1 MDRVTQQSPAMPPS
15 QAAAEHPI
23 DATVWRVGGDAGAP
37 LVPATGT
44 GSLDGHTLAVKDLY
58 AVAGHRIGA
67 GNPSWLADAPVQ
79 DTTATA
85 ITQLLEAGAAIAGI
99 AQTDE
104 LALSLAGT
112 NQHYGTPPNPAA
124 PQRISGGSN
133 SGSASAAALGQASI
147 GLGSDTGGSIRVPAS
162 YQGLWGIRSTH
173 DAIALDGVQP
183 LAQSFDTIGWMTRDA
198 DTLAAVAQV
207 LLRHPATSP
216 GDPVLNSEP
225 ALKIIPTLFDQVQP
239 EVTEAVRAALT
250 AQSGSGADGSA
261 ERSPQSPG
269 SPIEEIEGVTPEMHA
284 AWFEAFRIIQFREA
298 WANHGEWIAHHWET
312 MASDVGARFRM
323 ASELT
328 ADQEM
333 QARALAAGARRI
345 IRRWVGDEILAVPSA
360 AGPAPLRADAAL
372 GGTVIEEHRRSTML
386 LTCLAGLAGL
396 PAVNVPLRTRDHLP
410 TGVCLI
416 GPAGSDIALIHRA
429 AAFHARIP
437 AHQSYGSGVTETE
450 IHETD

>member
-1 MDRVTQQSPAMPPS
+1 MVPSDR
-15 QAAAEHPI
+15 
-23 DATVWRVGGDAGAP
+23 
-37 LVPATGT
+37 TGP
-44 GSLDGHTLAVKDLY
+44 LDGHALAVKDLY

-67 GNPSWLADAPVQ
+67 GNPAWLAAASAE
-79 DTTATA
+79 TETASA
-85 ITQLLEAGAAIAGI
+85 VTQLLNAGSSIAGI

-104 LALSLAGT
+104 FALSLAGT

-124 PQRISGGSN
+124 PERISGGSS
-133 SGSASAAALGQASI
+133 SGSASAVALGQASI

-173 DAIALDGVQP
+173 GAISREGMLP
-183 LAQSFDTIGWMTRDA
+183 LAQSFDTVGWMTWDPE
-198 DTLAAVAQV
+198 TLAAVAQV
-207 LLRHPATSP
+207 LLSRPDASP
-216 GDPVLNSEP
+216 GDPVLASEP
-225 ALKIIPTLFDQVQP
+225 RLKIIPSLFDQVQP
-239 EVTEAVRAALT
+239 EVAEAVRAALA
-250 AQSGSGADGSA
+250 AQARPEVGGSA
-261 ERSPQSPG
+261 ERSPQIPG
-269 SPIEEIEGVTPEMHA
+269 RSIEELEGISREMHA

-298 WANHGEWIAHHWET
+298 WMNHGAWISRHWEA

-328 ADQEM
+328 ADQER

-345 IRRWVGDEILAVPSA
+345 IRGWVGDGILAVPSA
-360 AGPAPLRADAAL
+360 AGPAPLREDAAL
-372 GGTVIEEHRRSTML
+372 GGALIEEHRRGTML

-410 TGVCLI
+410 TGICLI
-416 GPAGSDIALIHRA
+416 GPASSDIALIQQA

-437 AHQSYGSGVTETE
+437 APQSDGPGVPETE